1 MKIKEKYVFSLEKY
15 VSLKIALYYFKGK
28 KSLTCKTVW
37 LFSFLSAVFK
47 WRPEVT
53 EPERIRL
60 KKIRA
65 QACWQYFLL
74 FILIH
79 SAK

>member
-1 MKIKEKYVFSLEKY
+1 MKIREKYVFFLEKY
-15 VSLKIALYYFKGK
+15 VSLKIALSFKDK